1 MSTDLRR
8 RSILSIL
15 TRDGEARISA
25 LAKSFRTSEMT
36 IRRDLET
43 LELEGLVRRVRGGAI
58 PSINRSYEPPI
69 ALRYGEAHS
78 AKERI
83 GRAAADLLRDGE
95 TAIIDVGTT
104 TLEMAKAISGR
115 QALTVVTSSLQVAVE
130 LSKHP
135 EIRTL
140 VSGGLVRPGEMSLIG
155 ARAED
160 SYVDLN
166 CDSVFLGVAG
176 ISAEKGLTEY
186 NLDDTRVKQRAIQAA
201 QRCIVLA
208 DATKLGRVAFAT
220 VASISQVDVLITDAL
235 PTDPIIRA
243 LEDADVEVI
252 HVEPAI
258 KIHSKEKR

>member
-15 TRDGEARISA
+15 SRDGEARIDA

-36 IRRDLET
+36 IRRDLEA
-43 LELEGLVRRVRGGAI
+43 LEFDGLARRVRGGAI
-58 PSINRSYEPPI
+58 PAINRSHEPAI
-69 ALRYGEAHS
+69 ALRSGVAQS

-104 TLEMAKAISGR
+104 TLEMAKAIGGR

-130 LSKHP
+130 LSKRP
-135 EIRTL
+135 EIRTI

-160 SYVDLN
+160 SYADLN

-176 ISAEKGLTEY
+176 ISPEKGLTEY
-186 NLDDTRVKQRAIQAA
+186 NLDDTRIKQRAIQAA

-235 PTDPIIRA
+235 PSNPIIRS
-243 LEDADVEVI
+243 LEEADVEVI
-252 HVEPAI
+252 HVEPETQI
-258 KIHSKEKR
+258 NSKEKK

>member
-15 TRDGEARISA
+15 SRDGEALISD
-25 LAKSFRTSEMT
+25 LAKSFRISEMT
-36 IRRDLET
+36 IRRDLEA
-43 LELEGLVRRVRGGAI
+43 LELEGLARRIRGGAI

-69 ALRYGEAHS
+69 ALRAGEAQS

-95 TAIIDVGTT
+95 TTIIDVGTT
-104 TLEMAKAISGR
+104 TLEMAKAINGR

-130 LSKHP
+130 LSKHA

-160 SYVDLN
+160 SYADLN

-176 ISAEKGLTEY
+176 ISPTKGLTEY
-186 NLDDTRVKQRAIQAA
+186 NLDDTRVKQRAIEAA

-220 VASISQVDVLITDAL
+220 VAAISQVDVLITDAL
-235 PTDPIIRA
+235 PTNPIVRA

-252 HVEPAI
+252 HVEPEM
-258 KIHSKEKR
+258 KSMSKERK